1 MASFS
6 LRPDRAIDLGW
17 RLGLK
22 LNWCMQ
28 DEMGGASAINLLRQA
43 WLALEAGQAR
53 TIVLAAGDHF
63 AGADFQ
69 GLVSDYNRSARE
81 YLSPLGCVG
90 PNPLFAMLTQ
100 RQMMRTGLRREDYG
114 ALCVAQRQWAAG
126 NPNAAYR
133 QPLSLRQ
140 YLDAPLV
147 APPLGRLDC
156 VPVVSGACA
165 LVLSA
170 RPAGVHVTL
179 RASGARYNGDQ
190 QEGDGL
196 VTSIADFA
204 PAMWAEAGI
213 GPEDMNVVGVY
224 DDYPA
229 MALAQLCDL
238 GFTDAGDLPGFVA
251 RRLANRSLPVN
262 TAGGQLSA
270 GQAGTAGG
278 MHGLAEVARQ
288 LLRRAG
294 ERQIPGARRG
304 VATGYGMV
312 QLRYGMCANAAV
324 LERRAHEPACI
335 CLRGLRPQGLSRAAV
350 VPGLRPCA
358 GGTRGGRVGRA
369 AGLDLDTGRRGRTA
383 PAGDGARAAARAGPD
398 HQAAARVGGE
408 LARRPAAGAVDAASG
423 RLRCALGRAGLIRP
437 AGPPRVLLSSAS
449 RSRCSPH
456 EQTELVDF

>member
-1 MASFS
+1 MSRRDQTRSRIQTRHRRRRRDADAAPSSLVAARPACWPGHRPALADAGVAPPGEVDGLGVASFS

-100 RQMMRTGLRREDYG
+100 RQMMRTGLRRELRRAVRG
-114 ALCVAQRQWAAG
+114 AAAMG
-126 NPNAAYR
+126 GRESNAAYR

-170 RPAGVHVTL
+170 RPG
-179 RASGARYNGDQ
+179 RA
-190 QEGDGL
+190 
-196 VTSIADFA
+196 
-204 PAMWAEAGI
+204 
-213 GPEDMNVVGVY
+213 
-224 DDYPA
+224 
-229 MALAQLCDL
+229 CD
-238 GFTDAGDLPGFVA
+238 A
-251 RRLANRSLPVN
+251 
-262 TAGGQLSA
+262 A
-270 GQAGTAGG
+270 GQ
-278 MHGLAEVARQ
+278 
-288 LLRRAG
+288 RRAL
-294 ERQIPGARRG
+294 QRR
-304 VATGYGMV
+304 
-312 QLRYGMCANAAV
+312 
-324 LERRAHEPACI
+324 
-335 CLRGLRPQGLSRAAV
+335 S
-350 VPGLRPCA
+350 
-358 GGTRGGRVGRA
+358 
-369 AGLDLDTGRRGRTA
+369 TGRRRT
-383 PAGDGARAAARAGPD
+383 G
-398 HQAAARVGGE
+398 HQHR
-408 LARRPAAGAVDAASG
+408 
-423 RLRCALGRAGLIRP
+423 RLRACHVGRGRHRA
-437 AGPPRVLLSSAS
+437 
-449 RSRCSPH
+449 
-456 EQTELVDF
+456 